1 MTQRL
6 DGRGA
11 IVTGAGS
18 GIGREIARR
27 LHAAGA
33 AVTLLDINAAAVH
46 DLAGSIG
53 PRALAQVADVTDE
66 AQVETAV
73 AAAVA
78 AFGPLHIG
86 VNSAGTGGFGPVT
99 ELPLDEWRRVLDL
112 CLTGVF
118 LSVKHQARHMA
129 AGGSIINIA
138 SLNAVQ
144 PAEGFAAYCSAKA
157 GVAMLSRVAAMELG
171 PRGIRVNAI
180 ASGLIDTPLTTM
192 LTQPPLRDEFL
203 DNTPLGRIG
212 TTADVAAAALF
223 LASDDSAWITGDMLL
238 VDGGGHTKRYP
249 ELARRFAGQD
259 R

>member
-1 MTQRL
+1 MTHRL
-6 DGRGA
+6 DNRSA
-11 IVTGAGS
+11 LVTGAAS
-18 GIGREIARR
+18 GIGLEIARQ

-46 DLAGSIG
+46 DLAGSLG
-53 PRALAQVADVTDE
+53 PRALARVADVTDE
-66 AQVETAV
+66 TQVETTV
-73 AAAVA
+73 AAAVE

-99 ELPLDEWRRVLDL
+99 DLPLPEWRRVLDL

-118 LSVKHQARHMA
+118 LSVKHQARHMT

-138 SLNAVQ
+138 SLNALQ

-157 GVAMLSRVAAMELG
+157 GVAMLSTVAAMELG

-180 ASGLIDTPLTTM
+180 APGLIDTPLTAL
-192 LTQPPLRDEFL
+192 LTQQPVKDEFL

-212 TTADVAAAALF
+212 TPADVAAAALF
-223 LASDDSAWITGDMLL
+223 LASDDSAWITGDLLL

-249 ELARRFAGQD
+249 ELARRFAGPD

>member
-33 AVTLLDINAAAVH
+33 AVT
-46 DLAGSIG
+46 
-53 PRALAQVADVTDE
+53 
-66 AQVETAV
+66 
-73 AAAVA
+73 
-78 AFGPLHIG
+78 
-86 VNSAGTGGFGPVT
+86 
-99 ELPLDEWRRVLDL
+99 
-112 CLTGVF
+112 
-118 LSVKHQARHMA
+118 
-129 AGGSIINIA
+129 
-138 SLNAVQ
+138 
-144 PAEGFAAYCSAKA
+144 
-157 GVAMLSRVAAMELG
+157 
-171 PRGIRVNAI
+171 
-180 ASGLIDTPLTTM
+180 LIDTPLTTM

-249 ELARRFAGQD
+249 ELARRFAGQG

>member
-1 MTQRL
+1 MTHRL

-33 AVTLLDINAAAVH
+33 AVTPLDI
-46 DLAGSIG
+46 
-53 PRALAQVADVTDE
+53 
-66 AQVETAV
+66 
-73 AAAVA
+73 
-78 AFGPLHIG
+78 
-86 VNSAGTGGFGPVT
+86 
-99 ELPLDEWRRVLDL
+99 
-112 CLTGVF
+112 
-118 LSVKHQARHMA
+118 
-129 AGGSIINIA
+129 
-138 SLNAVQ
+138 NAVQ
-144 PAEGFAAYCSAKA
+144 PAEGFAA
-157 GVAMLSRVAAMELG
+157 
-171 PRGIRVNAI
+171 
-180 ASGLIDTPLTTM
+180 
-192 LTQPPLRDEFL
+192 F
-203 DNTPLGRIG
+203 G

>member
-1 MTQRL
+1 MTHRL
-6 DGRGA
+6 DDRGA

-18 GIGREIARR
+18 GIGLEIARR

-33 AVTLLDINAAAVH
+33 AVTLLDINVAAVH
-46 DLAGSIG
+46 DLARS
-53 PRALAQVADVTDE
+53 
-66 AQVETAV
+66 
-73 AAAVA
+73 
-78 AFGPLHIG
+78 
-86 VNSAGTGGFGPVT
+86 
-99 ELPLDEWRRVLDL
+99 
-112 CLTGVF
+112 
-118 LSVKHQARHMA
+118 
-129 AGGSIINIA
+129 
-138 SLNAVQ
+138 
-144 PAEGFAAYCSAKA
+144 
-157 GVAMLSRVAAMELG
+157 LG

-180 ASGLIDTPLTTM
+180 APGLIDTPLTTM

-212 TTADVAAAALF
+212 TAADVAAAALF